1 MIEIKSELDKKKDD
15 ISNLKN
21 IIKDLKN
28 KNLLISKHEQEIL
41 DLKKQ
46 LDENEK
52 YFKDEEK
59 NKIKKDNEF
68 NRCKQEIEKLKEKLN
83 DKDDASKIKS
93 NDDDMPYLETE
104 EETAERIADFHEK
117 KRKWVCWFTYSFV

>member
-15 ISNLKN
+15 ISNLNN

-28 KNLLISKHEQEIL
+28 KNLLIRKHEQEIL

-52 YFKDEEK
+52 YFNHEER
-59 NKIKKDNEF
+59 NRIEKDNEI
-68 NRCKQEIEKLKEKLN
+68 NRYKQKIQELKEKLD
-83 DKDDASKIKS
+83 DKDDRAK
-93 NDDDMPYLETE
+93 
-104 EETAERIADFHEK
+104 
-117 KRKWVCWFTYSFV
+117 